1 MENHYPPVIEK
12 SIKVI
17 QRFEEKFGWFAIR
30 VYQFP
35 QVEGFGTFL
44 ESVQRTLLRHGTAV
58 WYIWAKIRGTDK
70 ILLIYFGRVLWAGH
84 FEQETDAIIPRL
96 WQRQAS
102 VPYMVADTITVN
114 QQNKNDLSDWL
125 VRYLIATG
133 APQTAN
139 ANWHKKTFGSAQ
151 HRSTFVFQFSFLPP
165 CSLEFKT
172 KSSADPKGPAGPY
185 LIVSLSHRGNI

>member
-17 QRFEEKFGWFAIR
+17 QRFEEKFGWFVIR

-44 ESVQRTLLRHGTAV
+44 ESVQRTLLRQGTAV

-70 ILLIYFGRVLWAGH
+70 ILLIYFGRGLWAGH

-102 VPYMVADTITVN
+102 APYMVADTITVN
-114 QQNKNDLSDWL
+114 QQNKDNLSDWL
-125 VRYLIATG
+125 VRYLIAIG
-133 APQTAN
+133 ATQTAGPAVN
-139 ANWHKKTFGSAQ
+139 VNWHKKTFGTAQ
-151 HRSTFVFQFSFLPP
+151 TNTLFPHGGMKKT
-165 CSLEFKT
+165 SLRQGRD
-172 KSSADPKGPAGPY
+172 AYGY
-185 LIVSLSHRGNI
+185 